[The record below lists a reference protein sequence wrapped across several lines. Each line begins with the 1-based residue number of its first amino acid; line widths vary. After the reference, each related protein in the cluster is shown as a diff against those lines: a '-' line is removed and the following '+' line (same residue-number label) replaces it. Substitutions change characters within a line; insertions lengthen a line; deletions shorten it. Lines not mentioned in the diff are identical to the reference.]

1 MVKQMIHTGIFGVN
15 TYIVPIS
22 EKQVF
27 VVDPA
32 ACEYCG
38 DQDKIINY
46 LEQNNLTCE
55 AVLLTHCHFDHI
67 TGILPIVEKFPN
79 TKIAAS
85 EIDAPEIGY
94 GKINQFALQNMGLL
108 SLAETLEKQ
117 PAPNLLLDDG
127 DDFYGWKVLL
137 TPGHTK
143 GSICLYNEKENEL
156 ISGDTVFFNGYG
168 RTDLP
173 GGNEKEM
180 MESLSRLEKILQKG
194 ADLFPGH

>member
-1 MVKQMIHTGIFGVN
+1 MIHTGIFGVN

-32 ACEYCG
+32 ACEVSG

-79 TKIAAS
+79 AKIAAS
-85 EIDAPEIGY
+85 EIDAREIGFGHVNEEY
-94 GKINQFALQNMGLL
+94 GTSVAGRNFTKAAK
-108 SLAETLEKQ
+108 AE
-117 PAPNLLLDDG
+117 
-127 DDFYGWKVLL
+127 F
-137 TPGHTK
+137 
-143 GSICLYNEKENEL
+143 
-156 ISGDTVFFNGYG
+156 IS
-168 RTDLP
+168 
-173 GGNEKEM
+173 
-180 MESLSRLEKILQKG
+180 SRRR
-194 ADLFPGH
+194 